1 MTAVLIVAFQ
11 PSSDASPACL
21 LPVGGTSTL
30 QRLVEQLARLGVER
44 PRVLTRAPW
53 REVVARRCPDV
64 EVLAATDGDE
74 VVRLVG
80 AASGPEVLIAG
91 EVVVNDVPLRGVLG
105 ATGSAAL
112 VGPAEDRDLESAPR
126 CTVGRDRVLT
136 TGLGDGPGALHRFL
150 RVVRVAAPPAVLSS
164 AGEDPIL
171 AVLDAAL
178 REGQHVRA
186 VYLRDAV
193 WAQADGP
200 ESATVAWE
208 RLVTRD
214 EETLR
219 LTAAVKAEDGWFTT
233 HLVSPYSRYL
243 ARWAARRGMT
253 PDQVTVASLAVG
265 IGAAVAFATGDRLGM
280 LVGALLL
287 QAAFTLDCV
296 DGQLAR
302 YAGSGTPFGGWLDAM
317 FDRLKEFLVYAGLAL
332 GAVRVEADL
341 GIWHLAAA
349 ALILQTVRHHV
360 DLGYEADE
368 LDAWQACPPARA
380 AAAEATAPS
389 GPAGDRSPDPVGR
402 SAPSPT
408 VASRLVAAAKQVE
421 RSAPLRWLKRIVVL
435 PIGERFA
442 LISVVAILG
451 SARHVF
457 LALLGW
463 GSIALVYTATGRLA
477 RSAR

>member
-1 MTAVLIVAFQ
+1 MTDVLIVAFQ
-11 PSSDASPACL
+11 PSSDDAPACL
-21 LPVGGTSTL
+21 LPVGSTTPL
-30 QRLVEQLARLGVER
+30 ERLVEQLVRLGVEHL
-44 PRVLTRAPW
+44 RVLTRARW
-53 REVVARRCPDV
+53 REAVARRCPDV
-64 EVLAATDGDE
+64 EVLAAADGDE
-74 VVRLVG
+74 VVRVFG
-80 AASGPEVLIAG
+80 VASGPAVLIAG
-91 EVVVNDVPLRGVLG
+91 EVVVNDTPLRGVLG
-105 ATGSAAL
+105 AKGSAAL

-136 TGLGDGPGALHRFL
+136 TELGEGAGAVHRFL
-150 RVVRVAAPPAVLSS
+150 RIFRVAAPPAVLRS
-164 AGEDPIL
+164 AGDDPIL

-178 REGQHVRA
+178 VEGQEVRA
-186 VYLRDAV
+186 VHLRDAV
-193 WAQADGP
+193 WAQAGRP
-200 ESATVAWE
+200 QGASAAWD
-208 RLVTRD
+208 RLLTRD

-243 ARWAARRGMT
+243 ARWAARRGLT

-265 IGAAVAFATGDRLGM
+265 VGAAVSFATGDRAGM
-280 LVGALLL
+280 IVGALLL

-332 GAVRVEADL
+332 GAVRVEGDL
-341 GIWHLAAA
+341 AIWNLAAA
-349 ALILQTVRHHV
+349 ALILQVVRHHV

-380 AAAEATAPS
+380 AALATAP
-389 GPAGDRSPDPVGR
+389 GEPTGDRSPSPVVR
-402 SAPSPT
+402 AAPPAT

-421 RSAPLRWLKRIVVL
+421 RSGPLRWLKRIVVL

-463 GSIALVYTATGRLA
+463 GSVALAYTATGRLA